1 MKIAVIDDYQDSFR
15 NLACF
20 GRLAGH
26 EVTVY
31 HDTVKDPVQLA
42 ERLKDAECLV
52 LTQQRS
58 PFPRALAERLP
69 KLKMISQTG
78 RNTNHIDMD
87 ACTALGI
94 TVCAGGAGTPNSTAE
109 LTWGLIL
116 ASLRS
121 IPQEVQRLR
130 EGRWQTTVG
139 TGVAGKTLG
148 VYAYGRIGSIVAQVG
163 RVFGMKVVCWGREG
177 SLGKAKADGF
187 EAAASREAFFEQSD
201 VVCLHLPLNKDT
213 RGIVKA
219 ADLARMKPTA
229 LIVNTSRAPLIEAG
243 ALVAAL
249 KAGRPGFAA
258 IDVYED
264 EPVTGGNHPL
274 LKLDNAICTPH
285 LGYVERGTYELYFGL
300 AIDAILGFAAGKPVN
315 VLNPDA
321 VGKR

>member
-1 MKIAVIDDYQDSFR
+1 
-15 NLACF
+15 
-20 GRLAGH
+20 
-26 EVTVY
+26 
-31 HDTVKDPVQLA
+31 
-42 ERLKDAECLV
+42 
-52 LTQQRS
+52 
-58 PFPRALAERLP
+58 
-69 KLKMISQTG
+69 
-78 RNTNHIDMD
+78 
-87 ACTALGI
+87 
-94 TVCAGGAGTPNSTAE
+94 
-109 LTWGLIL
+109 
-116 ASLRS
+116 
-121 IPQEVQRLR
+121 
-130 EGRWQTTVG
+130 
-139 TGVAGKTLG
+139 
-148 VYAYGRIGSIVAQVG
+148 
-163 RVFGMKVVCWGREG
+163 
-177 SLGKAKADGF
+177 
-187 EAAASREAFFEQSD
+187 
-201 VVCLHLPLNKDT
+201 
-213 RGIVKA
+213 VKA